1 MASVAPDRFQA
12 RIRHYTPE
20 RISPFN
26 EANRA
31 YPRARSAER
40 DLLVDLLDPRPG
52 QIIVDAMA
60 GGGYLAEGIR
70 QRTGGAARILCLDPS
85 ASFTGS
91 IAPEFERLTGRPDA
105 LPLADGSVARVA
117 SLAGIH
123 HLGRVLEFFCEAF
136 RILAP
141 GGRFALADALAG
153 SPAARWL
160 NGPVDRLSDIGHDG
174 AFPAAGELTRMLRA
188 AGFTG
193 VEETAHAYTWDFP
206 DLDALAWFCKRLFR
220 LRRADEAEVRGA
232 VLDTLRVAVDENGAR
247 MEWGLVFATGV
258 RPAD

>member
-1 MASVAPDRFQA
+1 VNLASDRFRA

-31 YPRARSAER
+31 YPRARKTER
-40 DLLVDLLDPRPG
+40 DLLTDLLDPRPG
-52 QIIVDAMA
+52 DTVVDAMA

-70 QRTGGAARILCLDPS
+70 ERTGGAARILCIDP
-85 ASFTGS
+85 APSFTDS
-91 IAPEFERLTGRPDA
+91 IAPDFERLTAHADA
-105 LPLADGSVARVA
+105 LPLATGAVARVA

-123 HLGRVLEFFCEAF
+123 HLGRVQEFFCEAF

-141 GGRFALADALAG
+141 GGRFAVADALAG

-160 NGPVDRLSDIGHDG
+160 DGPVDRLSDIGHDG
-174 AFPAAGELTRMLRA
+174 RFPAANDLAQMLRA
-188 AGFTG
+188 AGFSD
-193 VEETAHAYTWDFP
+193 VEETTRAYTWDFP

-220 LRRADEAEVRGA
+220 LQRADEAEVRGA
-232 VLDTLRVAVDENGAR
+232 VLDTLRVTSDDAGVH
-247 MEWGLVFATGV
+247 MEWGLAFAAGV